1 MTDSADEPTHIRKR
15 EPEEP
20 TFIRP
25 QTDSESSD
33 ADRDTTGVAR
43 ADKPVASS
51 KDSAEDPFIGQRL
64 LNRYLMVKKIGG
76 GGFGSVYKAV
86 DELKKGGGERNEIA
100 IKTLDLD
107 VSSDRLS
114 GLIQE
119 VSRSHTVSHP
129 NILRVYDIHLDNDL
143 AFITMVLLV
152 GESLEERLEK
162 GKLDETE
169 VDIIAERMCAALG
182 HCHDENLIHSDIKPG
197 NIFLCADG
205 DTKLLDLGIAQ
216 MMGSANQ
223 IAGYSPMY
231 ASPEQIAV
239 KPPDPRDDLFSLCCV
254 LYESLTGEHPFERRD
269 AVKARSMGIEPHI
282 SELPRR
288 YRRALGDGLA
298 FEREQRP
305 ATAQKLWSRISPAVR
320 KRYLIVAGLA
330 VVAAIGFVA
339 SNQIGEQI
347 GKAAISVSPEDQAY
361 ALTRYEQAVQWL
373 ETSEGDA
380 REALVEA
387 LQRNPYLEEAAE
399 LLVSQVRMAS
409 PAKPSQFSL
418 AWTDFAA
425 ALVASPTSEA
435 LNDFLM
441 EATDEILSRDTSDM
455 SRIAV
460 LSEMRG
466 PVCALSTGGY
476 RSEDLALKGS
486 ELSISC

>member
-1 MTDSADEPTHIRKR
+1 MKDSADEPTHIRKR

-20 TFIRP
+20 TFIRSGS
-25 QTDSESSD
+25 DSTAPATSSD
-33 ADRDTTGVAR
+33 KSTQEEVQ
-43 ADKPVASS
+43 
-51 KDSAEDPFIGQRL
+51 DPLIGQHL
-64 LNRYLMVKKIGG
+64 LNRYLIVKKIGG
-76 GGFGSVYKAV
+76 GGFGSVYQAV

-143 AFITMVLLV
+143 AFITMELLV
-152 GESLEERLEK
+152 GESLEERLEN
-162 GKLDETE
+162 GKLEEAE
-169 VDIIAERMCAALG
+169 VDTITERMCAALG

-231 ASPEQIAV
+231 ASPEQIEV

-254 LYESLTGEHPFERRD
+254 LYESLTGKHPFERRD
-269 AVKARSMGIEPHI
+269 PLKAKSMGIEPNLAD
-282 SELPRR
+282 LPRR
-288 YRRALGDGLA
+288 YRRALESGLA
-298 FEREQRP
+298 YEREDRP
-305 ATAQKLWSRISPAVR
+305 ASAQKLWSRISPAVR
-320 KRYLIVAGLA
+320 RRFLIVAVLA
-330 VVAAIGFVA
+330 VVSVVGFIA

-361 ALTRYEQAVQWL
+361 AQGRHEEAVLWL
-373 ETSEGDA
+373 ESNEGDA
-380 REALVEA
+380 RQALVDA
-387 LQRNPYLEEAAE
+387 LQHNPYLEDAAE
-399 LLVSQVRMAS
+399 LLVQQVRAAN

-418 AWTDFAA
+418 AWSDFSA
-425 ALVASPTSEA
+425 ALTASPTSEA
-435 LNDFLM
+435 LNEFVV
-441 EATDEILSRDTSDM
+441 EKTDEMLLRDTSQM
-455 SRIAV
+455 SRIEV
-460 LSEMRG
+460 LSQLRG
-466 PVCALSTGGY
+466 PACALHASGY
-476 RSEDLALKGS
+476 RTEELERMGSDAL
-486 ELSISC
+486 ISC